1 MKQTLEK
8 ILGRN
13 RWATAAIYCGLALVL
28 LASVPAQP
36 RLFAS
41 GDPCALLECEEGQ
54 VCLGNE
60 ETGYSCGCVAE

>member
-28 LASVPAQP
+28 LAIVPAQP
-36 RLFAS
+36 RLHAS
-41 GDPCALLECEEGQ
+41 GAPCGDCPEGA
-54 VCLGNE
+54 VCIGND
-60 ETGYSCGCVAE
+60 ETGYYCGCVAE